1 MLTTFWGRSGILTT
15 KMFLD
20 YRPAFCI
27 ITPKGLIM
35 EKKVFGVILTIL
47 GIAGL
52 IAAAMN
58 FVNSSGSNYNVKLIT
73 VYGILG
79 LIFFFSGIGLMK
91 TTRDKS
97 A

>member
-1 MLTTFWGRSGILTT
+1 
-15 KMFLD
+15 
-20 YRPAFCI
+20 
-27 ITPKGLIM
+27 M
-35 EKKVFGVILTIL
+35 EKKVFGVILTVL

-52 IAAAMN
+52 IAAAMK
-58 FVNSSGSNYNVKLIT
+58 FVNSSGGNNIKMIT

-97 A
+97 V